1 MADTR
6 RGYAESIRHL
16 HEISLLDPGDEPLV
30 PSGIPHPDDEAP
42 GLSFFRTFIGEGVNL
57 GNLTLPRT
65 FVGRSKISD
74 ASFRNTDL
82 SESNFCWND
91 ISDADFTDASLAN
104 CDLRA
109 SRYSRVTFTRADLRG
124 ADLRHAMFEQCT
136 FDGAAMDGAIV
147 SRRQHA
153 RMPLSSSQNESTDWR
168 EDDGPEPAGG

>member
-1 MADTR
+1 MPDTR

-16 HEISLLDPGDEPLV
+16 HEIGLLDAGDEPIV
-30 PSGIPHPDDEAP
+30 PSGIPQPDDEAL

-57 GNLTLPRT
+57 GSLTLPRT
-65 FVGRSKISD
+65 FVGRSEISD

-91 ISDADFTDASLAN
+91 ISDADFTDASLAKA
-104 CDLRA
+104 DLRA
-109 SRYSRVTFTRADLRG
+109 SRYTRVTFTRTDLRG
-124 ADLRHAMFEQCT
+124 ADLRHATFEQCT
-136 FDGAAMDGAIV
+136 FDDAAMDGAIV

-153 RMPLSSSQNESTDWR
+153 RLPISSSQSKSIDWR